1 MTGKNKIP
9 RVVIPLAIG
18 VWLLGIAVFKTGA
31 PAVFETIFVLAFV
44 VAIPTIV
51 FYLMAEQGWSTLA
64 KRYRS
69 TVPFTGTW
77 QACPTGQL
85 ATVRV
90 GHPEFNQRRLRL
102 VSTLRVGTT
111 PEALYLSM
119 LFSKIPFLGRF
130 FPDVRIPWAAI
141 NSARTYEAPGW
152 FTPQRQP
159 GTVFQAAYDPN
170 YTGTFV
176 ELEVGRP
183 PVFIQLPLPI
193 LGDAA
198 SRLRL
203 APAADSARVS
213 S

>member
-1 MTGKNKIP
+1 MGRDKIAKII
-9 RVVIPLAIG
+9 IPLAIG
-18 VWLLGIAVFKTGA
+18 AWLLGIAVSRTEA

-77 QACPTGQL
+77 QVCPTGQL
-85 ATVRV
+85 AAVSV
-90 GHPEFNQRRLRL
+90 DHPEFNQRRLRL

-119 LFSKIPFLGRF
+119 LFSKIPFLGLF
-130 FPDVRIPWAAI
+130 FPDVRIPWSAMT
-141 NSARTYEAPGW
+141 SARTYQPPGW
-152 FTPQRQP
+152 FAPQRQP
-159 GTVFQAAYDPN
+159 GALIQAAYDPN
-170 YTGTFV
+170 YTGPFV

-183 PVFIQLPLPI
+183 PVFIQLPMPI

-198 SRLRL
+198 SQLPL
-203 APAADSARVS
+203 EPAAATT
-213 S
+213 